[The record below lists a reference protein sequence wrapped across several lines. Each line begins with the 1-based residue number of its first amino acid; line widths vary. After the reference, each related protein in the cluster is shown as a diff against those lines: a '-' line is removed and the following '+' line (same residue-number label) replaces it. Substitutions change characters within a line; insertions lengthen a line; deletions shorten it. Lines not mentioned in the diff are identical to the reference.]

1 MSILTEEGVRA
12 PLGEVPEELIVLR
25 ERVRA
30 LPPDV
35 RVSLEPVVGEALEQA
50 VYRGRVLAIARD
62 ALERFRLDLELV
74 KFDLDAT
81 RSEREALR
89 RRLETV

>member
-1 MSILTEEGVRA
+1 MSISVTEGACA
-12 PLGEVPEELIVLR
+12 PVTEVPEELLTLR

-50 VYRGRVLAIARD
+50 VYRTRVLAIARE
-62 ALERFRLDLELV
+62 ALVRFRHDLELV

-81 RSEREALR
+81 RREREILQ
-89 RRLETV
+89 RRLES